1 MSDDDDTTVG
11 GPSNADGTPADGA
24 PAADPPA
31 APDGEDEAP
40 VAKKKSVARRLVSAV
55 LTYGVVIAIFA
66 FLVPKLGGVSLGD
79 AVAYI
84 TPEAL
89 AVTALA
95 GLVNLATN
103 WPPIVVSLPG
113 LRYPQAGVAN
123 LSSSAVSNT
132 VPEGGAVATGLTYAI
147 FHSWGFGV
155 RPVTVSILTTGVWT
169 NLVRYSLFAVSLFVV
184 ALGSADEAK
193 GIVGSVVVVA
203 VMATVVVLFI
213 LLLRSESFTERLGR
227 LAERIAHPV
236 QRLLRRT
243 PSDLTAPLVRFR
255 TDLVGLVSDRWGR
268 LTVWMAISQITM
280 ALVLVVAL
288 RAVGITNDTVSLAM
302 AFVAYTG
309 TSLVTLIVP
318 TPGGVGVAEAAYMAI
333 LGPVVGPD
341 QQAQLLAAL
350 FMFRAATWLLPIPL
364 GAGTYLFW
372 RANKSWKV
380 GGPTAGSPDASGP
393 TPGPE
398 VAPA

>member
-1 MSDDDDTTVG
+1 MSDDDGTAAA
-11 GPSNADGTPADGA
+11 GPVPADDQ
-24 PAADPPA
+24 PADDPPA
-31 APDGEDEAP
+31 DDPPGAPDGDGEAP
-40 VAKKKSVARRLVSAV
+40 VAKKKSVARRIVSVV

-66 FLVPKLGGVSLGD
+66 FLVPKLGGVDLGS
-79 AVAYI
+79 ATTYI
-84 TPEAL
+84 TPGAL
-89 AVTALA
+89 ALTALA

-113 LRYPQAGVAN
+113 LRYAQAGVAN

-132 VPEGGAVATGLTYAI
+132 VPEGGAVATGLTYGI

-169 NLVRYSLFAVSLFVV
+169 NLVRYSLFAVSLFIV
-184 ALGSADEAK
+184 ALGASNESK
-193 GIVGSVVVVA
+193 GIVVSVVVVA
-203 VMATVVVLFI
+203 VMVTAVVLFVM
-213 LLLRSESFTERLGR
+213 LMRSERFTERLGH
-227 LAERIAHPV
+227 LAERLAHPV
-236 QRLLRRT
+236 QHLLHRE

-268 LTVWMAISQITM
+268 LTVWMAVSQISM

-288 RAVGITNDTVSLAM
+288 RSVGITNDTVSLAM

-309 TSLVTLIVP
+309 ASLVSLVVP
-318 TPGGVGVAEAAYMAI
+318 TPGGVGVAEAAYVAI

-341 QQAQLLAAL
+341 QQSQLLAAL
-350 FMFRAATWLLPIPL
+350 FLFRAATWFLPIPL

-380 GGPTAGSPDASGP
+380 AAPDG
-393 TPGPE
+393 T
-398 VAPA
+398 APAST

>member
-1 MSDDDDTTVG
+1 MSGDEAT
-11 GPSNADGTPADGA
+11 N
-24 PAADPPA
+24 AADDEQPTGGAAPPA
-31 APDGEDEAP
+31 KADDELP
-40 VAKKKSVARRLVSAV
+40 VAKPKSALRRVVSAV

-84 TPEAL
+84 TPAAL
-89 AVTALA
+89 AATLLA

-169 NLVRYSLFAVSLFVV
+169 NLVRYSLFAVSLLVV
-184 ALGSADEAK
+184 ALGSADAAK
-193 GIVGSVVVVA
+193 GILVSVVVVA

-213 LLLRSESFTERLGR
+213 LLLRSESFTERLGHVT
-227 LAERIAHPV
+227 ERIAHPV
-236 QRLLRRT
+236 QRLARRQ

-255 TDLVGLVSDRWGR
+255 ADLVGLVSDRWGR

-288 RAVGITNDTVSLAM
+288 RSVGITNDTVSLAM

-309 TSLVTLIVP
+309 TSLVTLVVP

-372 RANKSWKV
+372 RANKSWKPA
-380 GGPTAGSPDASGP
+380 GTAAPA
-393 TPGPE
+393 TTGPE
-398 VAPA
+398 GAVP

>member
-1 MSDDDDTTVG
+1 MSDDDSD
-11 GPSNADGTPADGA
+11 
-24 PAADPPA
+24 PAAVPPRSDDGSSATGA
-31 APDGEDEAP
+31 ADELPAP
-40 VAKKKSVARRLVSAV
+40 KKKSVGRRILSVV

-66 FLVPKLGGVSLGD
+66 FLIPKLGGVDLGS
-79 AVAYI
+79 AITYI
-84 TPEAL
+84 TPAAL
-89 AVTALA
+89 AATALA

-132 VPEGGAVATGLTYAI
+132 VPEGGAVATGLTYGI

-169 NLVRYSLFAVSLFVV
+169 NLVRYSLFAVSLFIV
-184 ALGSADEAK
+184 ALGASDASK
-193 GIVGSVVVVA
+193 GIVVSVVVVV
-203 VMATVVVLFI
+203 VMATAVVLFI
-213 LLLRSESFTERLGR
+213 MLLRSEHFTERLGHV
-227 LAERIAHPV
+227 AERIVHPV
-236 QRLLRRT
+236 QHLLHRD
-243 PSDLTAPLVRFR
+243 PADLTAPLVRFR
-255 TDLVGLVSDRWGR
+255 ADLVGLVSDRWGR

-288 RAVGITNDTVSLAM
+288 RAVGITNDTVSLAL

-309 TSLVTLIVP
+309 ASLVSLVVP

-341 QQAQLLAAL
+341 QQSQLLAAL
-350 FMFRAATWLLPIPL
+350 FMFRAATWFLPIPL
-364 GAGTYLFW
+364 GAGTYVFW

-380 GGPTAGSPDASGP
+380 AVPEAS
-393 TPGPE
+393 TP
-398 VAPA
+398 A